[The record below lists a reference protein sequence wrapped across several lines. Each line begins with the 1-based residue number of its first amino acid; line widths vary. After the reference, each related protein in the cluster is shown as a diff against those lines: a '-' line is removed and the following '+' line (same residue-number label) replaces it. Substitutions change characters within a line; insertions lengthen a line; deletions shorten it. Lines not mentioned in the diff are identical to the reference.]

1 MGIKHFFI
9 WMKKNHPLCLKDIHI
24 NNEDF
29 ETENIEID
37 NLCIDM
43 NGVFHY
49 CAQKVYQYGNFSRNK
64 KLLRK
69 QQTRNGLKWQLRF
82 FQEICDRIEFLRK
95 IVKPKKRLI
104 LCVDGVAGMAKMSQQ
119 RQRRF
124 KSAREPGGLEHTNF
138 NPINITPGTELMDY
152 LMKYIDWYIR
162 MMVSQSPEWENL
174 CVIFSS
180 DKVPGEGEHKII
192 NYLRRYGEENESWCI
207 HGLDADLI
215 MLGLATMEP
224 KFYILRENMYR
235 RDEFH
240 VLNIGKM
247 RDELALRMKWDKTE
261 NSVSYNSKLAIYDFV
276 FMCFLVGNDFLPT
289 IPTLAILEGGIDTM
303 LDVYS
308 QTCQVYG
315 HLTRIQRRRGFDP
328 QVVIRPS
335 SLQIFLG
342 TLSGYEKGLLE
353 EKQSQRGSFHEDK
366 ILNNHTT
373 FSDDKCEIDF
383 ESYKLDFYRK
393 KFGEKKV
400 ETVAQEYLQGMQWVL
415 SYYTHGISSYSWYF
429 KEFYAPFLC
438 DLTLACTEYK
448 GEKLPFGKPYPPFV
462 QLLCVIPPKYSD
474 ILPKPLSDFMTDEK
488 YNLKKYYPE
497 TFEIDVSGKRQEWEG
512 IVVLPMVDVDKVIEK
527 YEEHYPKVE
536 DKYKRRN
543 RFDTSY
549 IYKYKTKGKKYLFK
563 SFYGNIPECNV
574 NKISFNL

>member
-24 NNEDF
+24 DNEDF

-49 CAQKVYQYGNFSRNK
+49 CAQKVYQYGNFARNK

-69 QQTRNGLKWQLRF
+69 QHTRNGLKWQLRF
-82 FQEICDRIEFLRK
+82 FHEICERIEFLRK

-192 NYLRRYGEENESWCI
+192 NYMRRYGEDNESWCI

-240 VLNIGKM
+240 GLNIGKM

-308 QTCQVYG
+308 QTCQAYG

-373 FSDDKCEIDF
+373 FIDDKCEIDF

-438 DLTLACTEYK
+438 DLTLACAEYK

-474 ILPKPLSDFMTDEK
+474 ILPKPLSDFMKDEK

-549 IYKYKTKGKKYLFK
+549 IYKYKTRGKKYLFK

>member
-9 WMKKNHPLCLKDIHI
+9 WMKKNHPLCLKDINI
-24 NNEDF
+24 KQENF
-29 ETENIEID
+29 ETEQIEID

-43 NGVFHY
+43 NGIIHY
-49 CAQKVYQYGNFSRNK
+49 CAQKVYQYGNFSKNK
-64 KLLRK
+64 TLLKK
-69 QQTRNGLKWQLRF
+69 QRSRNGLKWQLKF
-82 FQEICDRIEFLRK
+82 FNEICERIEHLRK
-95 IVKPKKRLI
+95 IVNPKKRLI
-104 LCVDGVAGMAKMSQQ
+104 LCVDGIAGMAKMAQQ

-124 KSAREPGGLEHTNF
+124 KSSKEPGGLEHTNF
-138 NPINITPGTELMDY
+138 NPITITPGTELMDY

-162 MMVSQSPEWENL
+162 MMISQSPEWENL

-192 NYLRRYGEENESWCI
+192 NYMRRYGESNEGWCI
-207 HGLDADLI
+207 HGMDADLI

-224 KFYILRENMYR
+224 KFYILRENIYR

-240 VLNIGKM
+240 ILNIGKM
-247 RDELALRMKWDKTE
+247 REELATRMKWARIE

-308 QTCQVYG
+308 QTCQSYG
-315 HLTRIQRRRGFDP
+315 HLTRIQRRKGKDP

-342 TLSGYEKGLLE
+342 SLSVYEKGLLE
-353 EKQSQRGSFHEDK
+353 EKQMKRDLFHPDK

-373 FSDDKCEIDF
+373 FLEEKCEIDF
-383 ESYKLDFYRK
+383 QNYKKEFYKK
-393 KFGEKKV
+393 KFGDKKI
-400 ETVAQEYLQGMQWVL
+400 ETVVDEYLQGMQWVL
-415 SYYTHGISSYSWYF
+415 SYYTYGITSWDWYY

-438 DLTLACTEYK
+438 DLTIGCQGYK
-448 GEKLPFGKPYPPFV
+448 IEKIHYGNPFPPFI
-462 QLLCVIPPKYSD
+462 QLLCVIPPKYSN
-474 ILPKPLSDFMTDEK
+474 ILPEPLSKFMTDTK
-488 YNLKKYYPE
+488 YNLTKYYPE

-512 IVVLPMVDVDKVIEK
+512 IVVLPMVDIEKVMEK
-527 YEEHYPKVE
+527 YEEHYPKVDE
-536 DKYKRRN
+536 KSKRRN

-549 IYKYKTKGKKYLFK
+549 IYKYKTRGKTYLFK
-563 SFYGNIPECNV
+563 SFYGNIQKCNV